1 MTNISVKVDSLSLKF
16 GSHTALCNV
25 SFQIEEGSF
34 ITVVGPNGGGK
45 STLLKAI
52 LGLIQV
58 YSGSISIFGQEP
70 QSVKR
75 TDIGYVPQIKTL
87 DRSFPA
93 LPIELVAT
101 GILGFWPQKINKEL
115 KEKSM
120 LALEKVG
127 ASHLSERPLS
137 KLSGGELQRIYLAR
151 SIARHPKLLIL
162 DEPAT
167 GIDFASENDL
177 NRLIDKYKIENNATI
192 IMVTHDWEAAFH
204 HADFVLMLNCT
215 QICYAPPKIAFEEKT
230 LRRAF
235 GHIGHEHEMIF
246 GVKQND

>member
-1 MTNISVKVDSLSLKF
+1 MKNIAVNVENVSIKF

-34 ITVVGPNGGGK
+34 TTVVGPNGGGK
-45 STLLKAI
+45 SSLLKAI
-52 LGLIQV
+52 LGLTEVDTGRIR
-58 YSGSISIFGQEP
+58 IFGKEP
-70 QSVKR
+70 MSVKR

-101 GILGFWPQKINKEL
+101 GILGFWPQNLNREL
-115 KEKSM
+115 KEKSIQ
-120 LALEKVG
+120 ALEKVG

-151 SIARHPKLLIL
+151 SIARHPKLLLL

-177 NRLIDKYKIENNATI
+177 NRLIDNYKIENNATI

-204 HADFVLMLNCT
+204 HADFVLMLNCS
-215 QICYAPPKIAFEEKT
+215 QICFAPPKIAFEEKT

-246 GVKQND
+246 GVKEND

>member
-1 MTNISVKVDSLSLKF
+1 MKNIAVNVNSVSLKF

-34 ITVVGPNGGGK
+34 VTVVGPNGGGK

-58 YSGSISIFGQEP
+58 DSGIISIFGQEP
-70 QSVKR
+70 KSVKR

-101 GILGFWPQKINKEL
+101 GILGSWPQRINKEL

-246 GVKQND
+246 GVKGND